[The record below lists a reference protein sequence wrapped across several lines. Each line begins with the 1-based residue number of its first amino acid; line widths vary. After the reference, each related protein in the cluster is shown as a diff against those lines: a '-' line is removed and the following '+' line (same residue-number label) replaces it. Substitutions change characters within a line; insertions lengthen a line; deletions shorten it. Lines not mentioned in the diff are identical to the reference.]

1 MAVACAHRSEYFQTM
16 VFRFI
21 HTADLHLD
29 SPLKTLALRDA
40 DLGSLIANAT
50 RQAFVRIIDAC
61 LEERV
66 DALVVAGDL
75 YDRQTRGTA
84 TLLFLAGQFK
94 RLHDAS
100 IDVFLV
106 RGNHDAAAV
115 VTRHLT
121 LPDNVTVFSTRGDC
135 KIIGDKQVAI
145 HGVSFKEGHIATS
158 LIPAFKPPVEGAINI
173 GILHTSLAGAE
184 GHDVY
189 APCSVNDLTLQGFDY
204 WALGHIHKR
213 QVHRTAPTIVMPGIP
228 QGRDI
233 NEAGAKSATLVTVND
248 NRDIHLSE
256 IQTALAQFERIAVDV
271 TGCEDLAAVSVRMR
285 LALEAQRGA
294 ASADTL
300 VARLKLTGT
309 TPLAAKIRRDPELI
323 LAEAQQAAMHVGRTL
338 IDTLEVGVA
347 GFETKS
353 AMGAD
358 PLSEIRG
365 LLLNSQEGVDMLL
378 PSAITAIKELQATLP
393 ADLRDQFGS
402 DEGAIAAL
410 AKRLIDEGSEE
421 VLARITD
428 EGDA

>member
-1 MAVACAHRSEYFQTM
+1 MA
-16 VFRFI
+16 FRFI

-40 DLGSLIANAT
+40 ELGGLIANAT

-75 YDRQTRGTA
+75 YDREIRGTA

-94 RLHDAS
+94 RLQDAD
-100 IDVFLV
+100 IAVFIV

-121 LPDNVTVFSTRGDC
+121 LPDNVTVFSTRGEC
-135 KIIGDKQVAI
+135 KLLREQHIAV
-145 HGVSFKEGHIATS
+145 HGVSFKEGHVATS
-158 LIPAFKPPVEGAINI
+158 LVPLLKPPVEGAINI

-189 APCSVNDLTLQGFDY
+189 APCAVNDLVLQGYDY

-213 QVHRTAPTIVMPGIP
+213 QIHHSSPTIIMPGIP

-233 NEAGAKSATLVTVND
+233 NEAGAKSATLVSIND
-248 NRDIHLSE
+248 SRDIHLAE
-256 IQTALAQFERIAVDV
+256 VQTAVAQFERITIDV
-271 TGCEDLAAVSVRMR
+271 SGCEDVLAVAGHMR
-285 LALEAQRGA
+285 IALEAKLQA
-294 ASADTL
+294 LSADTL
-300 VARLKLTGT
+300 VARMTLTGV
-309 TPLAAKIRRDPELI
+309 TPLAARLRRDPEII
-323 LAEAQQAAMHVGRTL
+323 LAEAQQAALNAGRTL
-338 IDTLEVGVA
+338 IDTVEIRVRGL
-347 GFETKS
+347 ETKRTQ
-353 AMGAD
+353 GVD

-365 LLLNSQEGVDMLL
+365 MLVEHGEGTRALL
-378 PSAITAIKELQATLP
+378 PSAISVIKELQSSLP
-393 ADLRDQFGS
+393 AELRDQFGG
-402 DEGAIAAL
+402 DDAAL
-410 AKRLIDEGSEE
+410 AALALRLIDEGSEE

-428 EGDA
+428 EGLA

>member
-1 MAVACAHRSEYFQTM
+1 MA
-16 VFRFI
+16 FRFI

-40 DLGSLIANAT
+40 ELGSLIANAT

-94 RLHDAS
+94 RLQEAI
-100 IDVFLV
+100 IDVFIV

-135 KIIGDKQVAI
+135 KVIGDKQVAI

-158 LIPAFKPPVEGAINI
+158 LIPTFKPPVDGAINI

-189 APCSVNDLTLQGFDY
+189 APCSVNDLTLQGYDY

-233 NEAGAKSATLVTVND
+233 NEAGAKSATLVTVTD

-271 TGCEDLAAVSVRMR
+271 TGCEELATVSARMR
-285 LALEAQRGA
+285 LALEMQLDAI
-294 ASADTL
+294 SADTL
-300 VARLKLTGT
+300 VARLILTGVS
-309 TPLAAKIRRDPELI
+309 PLAAKLRRDPELI
-323 LAEAQQAAMHVGRTL
+323 FAEAQQAAMYVGRTL
-338 IDTLEVGVA
+338 IDKLEIRVKGL
-347 GFETKS
+347 EIKS
-353 AMGAD
+353 AMGID
-358 PLSEIRG
+358 PLSEIRSM
-365 LLLNSQEGVDMLL
+365 LVRNEEGRGKLL
-378 PSAITAIKELQATLP
+378 PSAITVIKELQAALP

-402 DEGAIAAL
+402 DDGAIAAL